1 MKKLIIIAIAAALAL
16 AGCSTP
22 SKLRDIEL
30 KGMYVNGYSET
41 LAIGQGH
48 VTTIPGDR
56 EALAAHYKEDVAWL
70 HPSIKIHQLDIFMV
84 GTNSTA
90 NASQILG
97 DICKAFA
104 DVAPTVAKEDADV
117 AKSVKTT
124 TPLDTVKAG
133 GEVRKEIAKI
143 KAEAAEKV
151 ESDAAGGDC
160 PGGSAYSASLR
171 LCVKNLQR
179 LTLL

>member
-1 MKKLIIIAIAAALAL
+1 MKKLITAAAIAAIATGCKIDSLVD
-16 AGCSTP
+16 AG
-22 SKLRDIEL
+22 LQ
-30 KGMYVNGYSET
+30 GMYVNGYSET

-56 EALAAHYKEDVAWL
+56 EALAAHYKEDTAWL

-84 GTNSTA
+84 GTNATSH
-90 NASQILG
+90 ASQILG

-143 KAEAAEKV
+143 KTEAAEKL
-151 ESDAAGGDC
+151 ETDAADGDC
-160 PGGSAYSASLR
+160 PSGG
-171 LCVKNLQR
+171 CVDTDDDCTGGGCTKK
-179 LTLL
+179 

>member
-1 MKKLIIIAIAAALAL
+1 MKKLISIAALAAVATGCKL
-16 AGCSTP
+16 DNLTDAG
-22 SKLRDIEL
+22 LQ
-30 KGMYVNGYSET
+30 GMYVNGYSET

-48 VTTIPGDR
+48 LTTIPGDR
-56 EALAAHYKEDVAWL
+56 EALAAHYKEDTAWL

-104 DVAPTVAKEDADV
+104 DVAPAVAKEDADV

-124 TPLDTVKAG
+124 TPLDTA
-133 GEVRKEIAKI
+133 KE
-143 KAEAAEKV
+143 
-151 ESDAAGGDC
+151 
-160 PGGSAYSASLR
+160 
-171 LCVKNLQR
+171 
-179 LTLL
+179 

>member
-1 MKKLIIIAIAAALAL
+1 MKKLIIITALATIATGCKIDSL
-16 AGCSTP
+16 VDAG
-22 SKLRDIEL
+22 LQ
-30 KGMYVNGYSET
+30 GMYVNGYSET

-90 NASQILG
+90 NASEILG

-143 KAEAAEKV
+143 KAEAAEKL
-151 ESDAAGGDC
+151 ESDAVGGDC
-160 PGGSAYSASLR
+160 PGGG
-171 LCVKNLQR
+171 CVDTDNDCPGGNCATK
-179 LTLL
+179 